1 MSRDDAA
8 PPSTPEVG
16 DLSPAA
22 PSSPTAG
29 SDPDMGRGTTAFGTA
44 VSWSFVLTS
53 GRTFMTL
60 IVSLILAR
68 ILGPEAFG
76 LIAMANVFIL
86 FAELFV
92 RQGLVAAIVQRPR
105 LTAAHLDTAFWMTVM
120 LAVALAPA
128 AIGAS
133 GWWAAVNDTP
143 ELASLIQALVPL
155 LVFKAL
161 GVAQEAYIR
170 RQMNFRA
177 LALRTNV
184 AVLTGGVAGVTA
196 ALLGAGVWALVI
208 QQLVTAFL
216 ELVLIWLLSS
226 WRPRWR
232 FRADAAR
239 DLVGFSARMV
249 LAALGSF
256 VNTQSD
262 ALLIG
267 LFFGPLVVGLYRMA
281 VRFISIMLELTAGTL
296 QSVMLP
302 ELSRFSEDRPR
313 FNERTVEVI
322 RLASLVAVPVLGVLA
337 ASSDALMALLGAEW
351 APAADAL
358 KVLCVL
364 AVVQAAAAFLA
375 PVLQAAG
382 RPGLLAWL
390 TWISAGLSAGS
401 FAAAGFW
408 LAGFGTEEQ
417 VLWLAIIRTTV
428 FAPTL
433 FVIVLPMLKRALSL
447 RPAMVLGAMWRAP
460 IAAATG
466 YAAFALVRTTAENS
480 WPRMPIFDLLLSAV
494 LSGTVILAVLLTIEP
509 FVRQVPSL
517 LRERTARR
525 RATAMDSS
533 PSASDP

>member
-1 MSRDDAA
+1 
-8 PPSTPEVG
+8 
-16 DLSPAA
+16 
-22 PSSPTAG
+22 
-29 SDPDMGRGTTAFGTA
+29 MGRGTTAFGTA